1 MAEPAGRPG
10 ATTRVTE
17 GPDPATRPARR
28 ARWIWRRSRQVA
40 VAGPAVALLL
50 VAAALAPVLA
60 PADPNA
66 LNPRAK
72 AQPPTLAHLLGTDEF
87 GRDLL
92 SRLLHGARITLLV
105 GLSSVTVAAGLGTLL
120 GSAAAYGRGPA
131 ETTIMRVMDG
141 LLCFPPILL
150 GIFVVTFLGPSLRN
164 LILVIGVL
172 YVPRFTRVVHAST
185 LAIRELEYVESARA
199 VGASA
204 ARVVAGTILPNI
216 VAPILVQASLAA
228 GHAILLESGLSF
240 LGLGPPP
247 PTPSWGRMVE
257 QSGRFMQLSALPL
270 LWPSA
275 AISLTVLAFNLLG
288 DGLRDLLD
296 PRLRRGT

>member
-1 MAEPAGRPG
+1 MLPGVTSSRPDGGGSSPRSEASGRS
-10 ATTRVTE
+10 
-17 GPDPATRPARR
+17 
-28 ARWIWRRSRQVA
+28 RWTWLRSRQVL

-50 VAAALAPVLA
+50 LGAAFAPVLA

-72 AQPPTLAHLLGTDEF
+72 AQPPSLAHVLGTDEF
-87 GRDLL
+87 GRDLW
-92 SRLLHGARITLLV
+92 SRLVRGARITLVV
-105 GLSSVTVAAGLGTLL
+105 GLSSVALAAGLGTLL
-120 GSAAAYGRGPA
+120 GSAAAYARGPA
-131 ETTIMRVMDG
+131 ETAVMRVMDG

-199 VGASA
+199 LGASA
-204 ARVVAGTILPNI
+204 ARVVARTILPNI

-296 PRLRRGT
+296 PRLRRGL